1 MLATASTHSIDSVA
15 DPLRTQPACDTSAA
29 AEQPLNLA
37 AEISLYMY
45 IHTLTTAPFM
55 TLGVLSACRR
65 VRCMT
70 DMSVGTCSFFTAV
83 EAESESLPPPP
94 LSQAK
99 SLLRD
104 LACDIMR

>member
-37 AEISLYMY
+37 AEISLY
-45 IHTLTTAPFM
+45 IHTHSHSCAFYDLR
-55 TLGVLSACRR
+55 VLSACRR

-99 SLLRD
+99 SLSRD